1 MLDSTSSLI
10 LFKDIFIM
18 PTTQT
23 ETEILMAA
31 AIALQNEAT
40 ASQNVANSIKE
51 QSNANPED
59 TDLAG
64 SVIVSQAEATK
75 DQLAADEALNKAM
88 AAETQTAVLT
98 EIAEPIVPKTPVVEE
113 QSVPTTTAPVIVPV
127 VNTVAPVAVK
137 KPVVKTEVKSGT
149 VINVATAAVIAGS
162 FVDTVAKI
170 KVSGTVAQR
179 SLVAQLEQY
188 IAAMKPGM
196 PVEAAAGSR
205 NQTSLW
211 RIIQTVIDRSGDEF
225 TSLYTLLLA
234 FFEAYKDDAFQE
246 RYVFRFAENITMPA
260 DELATYQQMIN
271 LIKLTCSPKG
281 RDVAL
286 RQVDLGR
293 TMKSNISEAGRQRV
307 LGFYNR

>member
-1 MLDSTSSLI
+1 MT
-10 LFKDIFIM
+10 
-18 PTTQT
+18 TTQT
-23 ETEILMAA
+23 ETETILMAA

-40 ASQNVANSIKE
+40 ASQNVADSIKA
-51 QSNANPED
+51 QSIANPSD
-59 TDLAG
+59 KDLTT
-64 SVIVSQAEATK
+64 SVITSQEEATK
-75 DQLAADEALNKAM
+75 DQLAADQALIKAM
-88 AAETQTAVLT
+88 EAETQPAVIL
-98 EIAEPIVPKTPVVEE
+98 EIAEPIVIAQTVIQPSPTTPVV
-113 QSVPTTTAPVIVPV
+113 VITEP
-127 VNTVAPVAVK
+127 TVAPTAIK
-137 KPVVKTEVKSGT
+137 KTVSKSGSVT
-149 VINVATAAVIAGS
+149 NVSTPTIVSGS
-162 FVDTVAKI
+162 FTDTVAKI

-188 IAAMKPGM
+188 LTSMKPGM
-196 PVEAAAGSR
+196 PVEASTGSR

-211 RIIQTVIDRSGDEF
+211 RTIQNVIDRSGDEF
-225 TSLYTLLLA
+225 TSLYSLLLA
-234 FFEAYKDDAFQE
+234 YFEAYKDDAFHE

-271 LIKLTCSPKG
+271 LIKLTASQKG

>member
-1 MLDSTSSLI
+1 MAT
-10 LFKDIFIM
+10 
-18 PTTQT
+18 TTQT
-23 ETEILMAA
+23 EAEILMAA
-31 AIALQNEAT
+31 AIAAQNEAT
-40 ASQNVANSIKE
+40 ASQKVADSIKE
-51 QSNANPED
+51 QSIANPED

-64 SVIVSQAEATK
+64 SVVTSQAEATK
-75 DQLAADEALNKAM
+75 DQAAADEALSKAM
-88 AAETQTAVLT
+88 AAETKESIVT
-98 EIAEPIVPKTPVVEE
+98 EIAEPIVPVAVVAAPAPAPIATPIPVVK
-113 QSVPTTTAPVIVPV
+113 
-127 VNTVAPVAVK
+127 TVAPVAVK
-137 KPVVKTEVKSGT
+137 PVVAKAEVKSGT
-149 VINVATAAVIAGS
+149 VTNVGTTAAVNGS
-162 FVDTVAKI
+162 FADTVAKI
-170 KVSGTVAQR
+170 KVAGTVGQR

-211 RIIQTVIDRSGDEF
+211 RTIQNVIERSGDEF
-225 TSLYTLLLA
+225 TSLYSLLLA
-234 FFEAYKDDAFQE
+234 YFEAYKDDAFHE

-271 LIKLTCSPKG
+271 LIKLTAPQKG

-293 TMKSNISEAGRQRV
+293 TMKSNITEAGRQRV